1 MDIENSHHTGLLR
14 GDILNTYLVVIA
26 TKYGIQRSGDACV
39 FGPSWAL
46 TITLAPPEYVYT
58 SIPGRGARTGSTN
71 DSACKTR
78 ESYA

>member
-1 MDIENSHHTGLLR
+1 MVDSPHGRLVTSSFREYSQAVAVMDIENSHHTGLLR

-46 TITLAPPEYVYT
+46 TIT
-58 SIPGRGARTGSTN
+58 
-71 DSACKTR
+71 
-78 ESYA
+78 